1 MIELKQI
8 WKRRESA
15 SNILRLG
22 VKNKKIKD
30 LPATDL
36 DVLACIS
43 ANPTMTIQKLVKHD
57 YFSHVSLSTIK
68 RSVLELTT
76 QGLIKS
82 ETNPHDKRERHLVV
96 AI

>member
-15 SNILRLG
+15 SNLRLSM
-22 VKNKKIKD
+22 KNEKIKE
-30 LPATDL
+30 LPVMDL

-43 ANPTMTIQKLVKHD
+43 ANPTMTIQKLVKHN
-57 YFSHVSLSTIK
+57 YFSHASLSTIK

>member
-22 VKNKKIKD
+22 IKNKKIKE
-30 LPATDL
+30 LPVMEL

-68 RSVLELTT
+68 RSVVILTI

-82 ETNPHDKRERHLVV
+82 ETNPHDKRERHLV
-96 AI
+96 AEI